1 MRRDAASRMKPK
13 TAVIVGG
20 GLGGLAVALRLQ
32 AAGWQAT
39 VCEAGPDFGGK
50 MNRWSEGGF
59 HFDTGPS
66 LITMPWIFR
75 ETFAAG
81 GGKLEEHVE
90 LQSLDPIAEYR
101 FDDGTRFGYTSVLPD
116 WLATLKRIA
125 PGEDQNG
132 FFQFLAL
139 GAKLFE
145 VSKQT
150 FFRRSPF
157 EPPGAGEWRALRDM
171 PLRRGWGNYQ
181 RTVEGL
187 FRSPHLRQLYGRY
200 PTYVGSSPWR
210 SPATLAVIPYIEF
223 AFGGYAVRGGLYRIV
238 EGLLALGEQ
247 RGVAFLANAR
257 VDRILTKDGAACGV
271 ELESGVKL
279 AADTVVMNGD
289 YETTDGLLGKAR
301 FPRPDRRSMSGFV
314 LLYGL
319 RKPVPGIHQH
329 TVCFSA
335 DYRRE
340 FSQIFDEGAFP
351 DDPTVYVNASEKGDS
366 LFVMANAPGERRGM
380 GCRYDRAGTGA
391 CSGALAA
398 RGFSRFRGRYRG
410 ERCLD
415 SFTDCE
421 QVPDAGRRHLRC
433 GVAWMARGVPAAPQP
448 ESACSRS
455 VSCGWKHASGG
466 RYADGFD
473 VGGDYGAV
481 DPAAIS
487 MTFRAT
493 LSMTFRATLWAVYAF
508 LWLGGL
514 IAGGVSPGF
523 AAAAPLFLTI
533 AGLLAVYEH
542 RDAWKALLSVAL
554 LGIAIEI
561 VGVRTG
567 IPFGRYV
574 YTATLGWAVWG
585 VPLAIGFAWL
595 ILIDFVRGITGS
607 PVAGGVLMG
616 GIDLLI
622 DPVAAG
628 PLGYWRWLEEGRYFG
643 IPAINFVGWVLAST
657 VILSVI
663 PKTERRTAYV
673 GWSVVG
679 FFMLLAFKYGL
690 TVPGAI
696 GCLLVGWPVI
706 AGRGPLREAAHR
718 LR

>member
-81 GGKLEEHVE
+81 GGRLEEHVE

-116 WLATLKRIA
+116 WLGTLKRIA

-157 EPPGAGEWRALRDM
+157 EPPGAGEWRAFRDM

-319 RKPVPGIHQH
+319 RRPVPGSQRH

-366 LFVMANAPGERRGM
+366 LFVMANAPASGAEWDAGTIAQARARVLA
-380 GCRYDRAGTGA
+380 RLRRAGFPDFADDIVVSDVWTPSRIASRYLMPGGA
-391 CSGALAA
+391 IYGAASHGW
-398 RGFSRFRGRYRG
+398 RGAFLRPRNRNPHVRG
-410 ERCLD
+410 L
-415 SFTDCE
+415 F
-421 QVPDAGRRHLRC
+421 H
-433 GVAWMARGVPAAPQP
+433 
-448 ESACSRS
+448 
-455 VSCGWKHASGG
+455 
-466 RYADGFD
+466 
-473 VGGDYGAV
+473 VGGSTH
-481 DPAAIS
+481 P
-487 MTFRAT
+487 
-493 LSMTFRATLWAVYAF
+493 
-508 LWLGGL
+508 GG
-514 IAGGVSPGF
+514 GTP
-523 AAAAPLFLTI
+523 T
-533 AGLLAVYEH
+533 
-542 RDAWKALLSVAL
+542 
-554 LGIAIEI
+554 
-561 VGVRTG
+561 
-567 IPFGRYV
+567 
-574 YTATLGWAVWG
+574 
-585 VPLAIGFAWL
+585 
-595 ILIDFVRGITGS
+595 
-607 PVAGGVLMG
+607 VLMSAE
-616 GIDLLI
+616 ITARLI
-622 DPVAAG
+622 RQQ
-628 PLGYWRWLEEGRYFG
+628 YQ
-643 IPAINFVGWVLAST
+643 
-657 VILSVI
+657 
-663 PKTERRTAYV
+663 
-673 GWSVVG
+673 
-679 FFMLLAFKYGL
+679 
-690 TVPGAI
+690 
-696 GCLLVGWPVI
+696 
-706 AGRGPLREAAHR
+706 
-718 LR
+718 